1 MSEEK
6 MRIKKGR
13 NFKEIIAEEKKKGK
27 TSRRIMKRITH
38 IDTSVLYTS
47 SFLLPFVALDA
58 MLYSLLKP
66 NVFMWA
72 GILVGIALI
81 CSIFASYL
89 TKTIKKQQW
98 RYASE
103 T

>member
-6 MRIKKGR
+6 MRVKKGK
-13 NFKEIIAEEKKKGK
+13 NFKEIIEDEKKKGK
-27 TSRRIMKRITH
+27 TSRRIMKQITH
-38 IDTSVLYTS
+38 IDSSLLYAL

-58 MLYSLLKP
+58 LLYSLFKP
-66 NVFMWA
+66 DVFIWA
-72 GILVGIALI
+72 GILVGSALF

-103 T
+103 P